1 MVLLTVACG
10 AAPANELAGN
20 PSPYL
25 ALHADDPVRWQLWDI
40 RVFERAAREDKLV
53 LVSSGY
59 FSCHWCHVMQRESFR
74 DVRIAALLNRH
85 FLPVKIDRESAPA
98 LDAALLDFARRTRGQ
113 AGWPLQVF
121 VTPDGYPLLA
131 ATYQPP
137 TEFAALLD
145 DLAAR
150 WQRDA
155 GQLSAT
161 ARAAAE
167 QAQQAQQSAAAAA
180 PARTAAL
187 PAALRDAAMQR
198 ADELQGGFGAQS
210 RFPHAP
216 QLLALLDVYAD
227 TADAELGAFLDLT
240 LRQMATQGLHDELNG
255 GFFRY
260 TVDPDWQTPH
270 FEKLLVDNA
279 LLSRVYLRAAVVLD
293 EPAWN
298 RVGLETLDFILRE
311 LRAPG
316 GGYHIALSALDGAG
330 IDGGYYLWSSA
341 ELRKL
346 AGPHWP
352 LLERYWGMDRPAP
365 FAAGHLPIPRL
376 SRAQLADQFGLPLTT
391 VNERLEAVYARLR
404 EQRARR
410 GLPVDR
416 QVVAGA
422 NGLVLTALV
431 EAGAH
436 AGPNTDAQRY
446 MQAAAQL
453 ADSLRSDFFREG
465 SLVRAPNAAA
475 TLEDYAYVA
484 DGLTRWYAQRGM
496 LDGQRTFLRTLLTQ
510 AWTRFYRD
518 GVWRLGEDA
527 LLRWGGTALALGD
540 TALPAPPAVLL
551 RITRELGLEES
562 RSAAALRSARAAVSA
577 EPFRHASWLN
587 LYR

>member
-1 MVLLTVACG
+1 MFLACLVLVSNARADALR
-10 AAPANELAGN
+10 NHS
-20 PSPYL
+20 SPYL
-25 ALHADDPVRWQLWDI
+25 AMHAGDPVHWQLWGQ
-40 RVFERAAREDKLV
+40 AAFAQAQRDSKLL

-74 DVRIAALLNRH
+74 DGRIAALLNRH
-85 FLPVKIDRESAPA
+85 FVPVKIDRETAPA

-121 VTPDGYPLLA
+121 VTPDGYPLVA

-137 TEFAALLD
+137 LEFAALLE

-150 WQRDA
+150 WRRDA
-155 GQLSAT
+155 GRLNAT

-167 QAQQAQQSAAAAA
+167 QAQPSSAAAP

-227 TADAELGAFLDLT
+227 KPDAALGEFLDLT

-260 TVDPDWQTPH
+260 TIDPDWQTPH
-270 FEKLLVDNA
+270 FEKLLVDNV
-279 LLSRVYLRAAVVLD
+279 LLARVYLRAAVILD
-293 EPAWN
+293 EPAWQ
-298 RVGLETLDFILRE
+298 RLGLATLDFILRE
-311 LRAPG
+311 LQAPD

-365 FAAGHLPIPRL
+365 FAAGHLPIARL
-376 SRAQLADQFGLPLTT
+376 SRVQLAEQFGLPLTT
-391 VNERLEAVYARLR
+391 VNERLDAVYTHLR

-422 NGLVLTALV
+422 NGLLLTALV
-431 EAGAH
+431 EAGAQ
-436 AGPNTDAQRY
+436 AGPHTDGQRY

-453 ADSLRSDFFREG
+453 AASLRSDFFKDGR
-465 SLVRAPNAAA
+465 LIRARNAAA

-484 DGLTRWYAQRGM
+484 DGLMRWYAQRGM

-518 GVWRLGEDA
+518 GGWRLGEDA

-551 RITRELGLEES
+551 RVSRELDVEEA
-562 RSAAALRSARAAVSA
+562 RSAAALRTAWPAVIA
-577 EPFRHASWLN
+577 DPFRHASWLA